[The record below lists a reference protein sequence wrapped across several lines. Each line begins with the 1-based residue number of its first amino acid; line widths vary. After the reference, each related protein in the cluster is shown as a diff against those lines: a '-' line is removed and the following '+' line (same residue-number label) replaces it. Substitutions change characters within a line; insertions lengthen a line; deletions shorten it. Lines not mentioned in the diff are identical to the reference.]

1 VTASTP
7 VIAVYDANVLYP
19 APLRDFLIRLARSGL
34 VGARWSDRIHD
45 EWIRN
50 LLANRPDLVPEQL
63 ERTRRLMDA
72 AVPGAV
78 VEGFER
84 HIDDLVLPDPD
95 DRHVLAAAIEAN
107 AQIIVTFN
115 EKDFPR
121 RAVAQHGVE
130 VRGPDAF
137 VLDLLARD
145 PEAVYAVARAH
156 RSALRKP
163 PMTADEYLDQLSR
176 IGLKK
181 TVENLRQA
189 GVAL

>member
-1 VTASTP
+1 VTPPAP
-7 VIAVYDANVLYP
+7 VIAVLDANVLYP
-19 APLRDFLIRLARSGL
+19 AALRDFLIRLARSGL

-50 LLANRPDLVPEQL
+50 LLAHRPDLTSEQL
-63 ERTRRLMDA
+63 GRTRRLMDA

-84 HIDDLVLPDPD
+84 HIDDLVLPDAD
-95 DRHVLAAAIEAN
+95 DRHVLAAAIEAK
-107 AQIIVTFN
+107 ARVIVTFN

-121 RAVAQHGVE
+121 RVVAEHGIE
-130 VRGPDAF
+130 VRAPDAF

-156 RSALRKP
+156 RSALRNP
-163 PMTADEYLDQLSR
+163 PLTVDE
-176 IGLKK
+176 
-181 TVENLRQA
+181 
-189 GVAL
+189 